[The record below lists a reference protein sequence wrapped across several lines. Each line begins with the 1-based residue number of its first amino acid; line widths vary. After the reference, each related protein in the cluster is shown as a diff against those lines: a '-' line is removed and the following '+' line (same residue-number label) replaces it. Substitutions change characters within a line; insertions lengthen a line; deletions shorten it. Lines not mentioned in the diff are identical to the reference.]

1 MEKIQIDG
9 TNTLNKGAEL
19 MLYAIL
25 EQIEAHHPR
34 AVVYYNFNER
44 GETGAIDTKLN
55 LKKRPGL
62 KYGRYPAALLKKLKL
77 PHSYFTP
84 QYAIS
89 GLELI
94 LDGAGFQFSDQWKY
108 SQERLNKLETYY
120 AGLKRKGAKIVLLP
134 QAFGPFETP
143 AGKRIVQIIDKY
155 VDIAIAREKISY
167 DYLIKAGAD
176 AQKVWLYPDFTLLVK
191 GEFPARYDHLK
202 GKVCII
208 PNRKMVTHASSNTE
222 EYIAFLK
229 KIIQEVENNGKDVF
243 LLNHEGSGDLAFCHK
258 INQSFN
264 NKYEVATG
272 LSSKQVKG
280 LIGASYLVVSSRFH
294 GVASALNQGVPC
306 LATSWNHKYEMLF
319 EDFGQSGSVLNVG
332 DDWTKTQQKLV
343 TTILAHDEISA
354 LLLKKKEELAVKTN
368 EMWTQIW
375 SEALSN

>member
-25 EQIEAHHPR
+25 EQIEEHHPQ

-44 GETGAIDTKLN
+44 KEQGEIDTKLN
-55 LKKRPGL
+55 LKKRLGL
-62 KYGRYPAALLKKLKL
+62 QYGRYPAALLKKLKL
-77 PHSYFTP
+77 PHGYFTP
-84 QYAIS
+84 QYAMN

-108 SQERLNKLETYY
+108 SQERLNKLENYY
-120 AGLKRKGAKIVLLP
+120 ASLKKKGTKIVLLP

-167 DYLIKAGAD
+167 DYLVKSGANTRR
-176 AQKVWLYPDFTLLVK
+176 VWLYPDFTLLVK
-191 GEFPARYDHLK
+191 GKFPERYKHLK

-208 PNRKMVTHASSNTE
+208 PNKKMVTHASSNAE
-222 EYIAFLK
+222 QYVEFLK
-229 KIIQEVENNGKDVF
+229 KIILEIEKQNKEIF
-243 LLNHEGSGDLAFCHK
+243 LLNHEGSGDLAFCQK
-258 INQSFN
+258 INQGFD
-264 NKYEVATG
+264 NKYEIATG
-272 LSSKQVKG
+272 LNAKEVKG
-280 LIGASYLVVSSRFH
+280 LIGDAYLVISSRFH

-319 EDFGQSGSVLNVG
+319 EDFGQSGSVLNVE
-332 DDWTKTQQKLV
+332 DDWTKTQQKL
-343 TTILAHDEISA
+343 TATILAHDEISA
-354 LLLKKKEELAVKTN
+354 LLLKKKEELTAKTK
-368 EMWTQIW
+368 EMWNQIW
-375 SEALSN
+375 NKTFSN